1 MSEDRKPSDDLR
13 EGLSL
18 IFRAAKSAAKQ
29 IDVAK
34 IDKTLDKAFTQVTRV
49 VSTVGRAVGEEV
61 NRMANSPPPWAR
73 DKPAD
78 DAAKPEDEQGS
89 VHASTAPEDK
99 AEEASGNKPPK

>member
-34 IDKTLDKAFTQVTRV
+34 IDKTLDKALTQVTRV
-49 VSTVGRAVGEEV
+49 VSTVGRVVGEEV

-73 DKPAD
+73 DKPPAAPSQPPAEQGPVHAAQESD
-78 DAAKPEDEQGS
+78 DKREDAANK
-89 VHASTAPEDK
+89 
-99 AEEASGNKPPK
+99 KPPN